1 MAVVSYAVIL
11 LGAYAVA
18 LGLFFALRATKL
30 I

>member
-11 LGAYAVA
+11 LGAYGVA
-18 LGLFFALRATKL
+18 LGLFFALRSAKL